1 MFRIA
6 AIVAALALVAAIL
19 YKTYAAGAAAERGRC
34 EQERTTATIKE
45 NTKTEK
51 ANAARNETRMRSYRG
66 DVPERV
72 RGFYVDYK

>member
-1 MFRIA
+1 MIKLAAIIA
-6 AIVAALALVAAIL
+6 AIALVAAIL
-19 YKTYAAGAAAERGRC
+19 YKTYDAGAKAERGRC
-34 EQERTTATIKE
+34 EKERVEAAIKE

-51 ANAARNETRMRSYRG
+51 AHAARSETRMRHYSG